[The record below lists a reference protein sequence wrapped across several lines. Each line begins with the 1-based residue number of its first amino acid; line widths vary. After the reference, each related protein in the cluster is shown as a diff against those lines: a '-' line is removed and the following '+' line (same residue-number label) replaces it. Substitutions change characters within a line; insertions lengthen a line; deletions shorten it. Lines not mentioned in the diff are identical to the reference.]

1 LIERGEVMSRL
12 RSRGLLAAGSSALL
26 LSSLTITDIA
36 VATTEPAP
44 EPRAVEILSPD
55 ESWGGATRGEWL
67 ARAWQRVVSL
77 PAGVEALPATGER
90 CGYGQFGPVFFL
102 RGSFDRSE
110 ETCVVAE
117 GTAVFVLVS
126 GAECSTVE
134 PPPFFGRDE
143 EELAACAAA
152 AVDETTEFQASL
164 DGQDVADLEAYR
176 ATSPLFTLILPPNFG
191 GAGAPAGVANS
202 VAEAYCFIIAPPPP
216 GQYEVAW
223 STRYGTD
230 TYGGMVTLIVEA
242 PQVIEPGG
250 TLEPSTAPPSSE
262 PTATSSVATQ
272 DPS

>member
-1 LIERGEVMSRL
+1 MSRF
-12 RSRGLLAAGSSALL
+12 RSRGLRAAGSSALL

-44 EPRAVEILSPD
+44 EPGAVEILSPD

-67 ARAWQRVVSL
+67 ARAWQRFVSL

-90 CGYGQFGPVFFL
+90 CGSGQFGPVFFL
-102 RGSFDRSE
+102 RGSFDGSA

-134 PPPFFGRDE
+134 PPPFFGRNE

-152 AVDETTEFQASL
+152 AVDETTEFEASL
-164 DGQDVADLEAYR
+164 DGQDVADLETYR
-176 ATSPLFTLILPPNFG
+176 TTSPLFALTLPPNFG
-191 GAGAPAGVANS
+191 GSSVPAGVANS

-223 STRYGTD
+223 STRYATD

-262 PTATSSVATQ
+262 PTPTSSAATQ